1 MPDFVHLHLHSEY
14 SMLDGACR
22 ISDIPKRAKECGHSA
37 VALTDHGVMYGAV
50 AFYEACKKEGIKPII
65 GCEVYVAP
73 NSRFEKTAY
82 SDGRGKYSHL
92 VLLCKNEIGYKNLIY
107 MVSKSFVEG
116 FYSRPRIDMELLRS
130 HSEGLIALSG
140 CLAGKIPSLLLAGE
154 YPSAVAHAKELAG
167 IFGEDNF
174 YIEIQNH
181 GMREQAQVLPELV
194 RLAKECGLPLVATN
208 DCHYLRRENAN
219 AQAVLMCIQTK
230 SVITDGR
237 PIGFETDEFYYKDT
251 GEMRMLFGRYEGA
264 IENTVRIADACNFEF
279 VFDTPRLPRFKTPAG
294 MNSKEYLRKLTF
306 DGVKKRIDNGTLVYE
321 PQGKSVYDERIEYEL
336 SVISG
341 MGYDDY
347 FLIVQDYVNYARSRG
362 IPVGPGRGSG
372 AGSLVA
378 FLLGITDVDSI
389 KYDLLFERFLNP
401 ERVSMP
407 DIDIDFADNR
417 RDEVIQYM
425 IDTYGDDRVSQIIAY
440 GTLAARAAIK
450 DVGRA
455 LGMSYSDVDTVAKL
469 VPHEKGMNLSEALKI
484 KALKEKY
491 DESQEIRTLIDT
503 AIQVEGMPRNVT
515 VHAAGIVVTDEPV
528 SKYVPLAVSDEA
540 VVTQF
545 DMDVLSKLGLL
556 KFDFLAIR
564 YLTIIDDAC
573 KYIAESHPEF
583 DLEKIPL
590 DDKATYDLL
599 SAGNTLG
606 VFQLESAGMRQVL
619 SELRPD
625 CFDDIIAVIALYRP
639 GPMDSIPRYIEA
651 RHNPQKI
658 SYAHPA
664 LEPILRSTYG
674 CIVYQE
680 QVMSIFREMAGYTFG
695 HADIVRRAM
704 SKKKADVLE
713 AERESFL
720 SGTSER
726 GIDRDTAGELFDDIS
741 SFANYAF
748 NKSHA
753 AVYAVTSY
761 RTAYLKAHYPCE
773 YMSALMTSVQDN
785 QQKLSEYIA
794 ECARLRINVLPP
806 DINHSH
812 MLFHPDG
819 ENIVF
824 GLLALKNVGKQFVDN
839 IIRERRRGLFKNFED
854 FVKRMSDYDINKRMV
869 EGLIKSG
876 AFDRLG
882 NYRSQLLIVYES
894 LIDSRA
900 ELNKSN
906 VSGQIDMFSMAGGAV
921 EDIAPKFIY
930 PNVPDLTLRE
940 KLMLEKEI
948 SGMYFSGHM
957 IDNYSDNI
965 ADVPTKRISDVADK
979 ENVKDRQHVGI
990 CGIISSVSAKL
1001 TRKQDRMAFVTVEDR
1016 YGEVECIVFP
1026 QKYED
1031 YYHMLR
1037 VDNAVYIEGTMS
1049 VRDDESNKILVSRI
1063 DELVENGRYV
1073 KRERIAPKPQSVKP
1087 QPEKPQ
1093 GTERQLSDV
1102 AAAVKNTAYTKLY
1115 LRVDDLACKEYLKAK
1130 NIVDIFDGTV
1140 KVIFYSR
1147 ETSSY
1152 TDHTSGI
1159 TLSEYV
1165 LGELR
1170 DILGDENVVPK

>member
-1 MPDFVHLHLHSEY
+1 MSDFVHLHLHSEY

-22 ISDIPKRAKECGHSA
+22 VTEIPKRAKECGHRA

-73 NSRFEKTAY
+73 NSRFDKTAY
-82 SDGRGKYSHL
+82 ADGKGKYHHL
-92 VLLCKNEIGYKNLIY
+92 VLLCKNDVGYRNLIH

-116 FYSRPRIDMELLRS
+116 FYSKPRIDMELLRS
-130 HSEGLIALSG
+130 HSDGLIALSG
-140 CLAGKIPSLLLAGE
+140 CLAGKIPSLISAGD
-154 YPSAVAHAKELAG
+154 YPSAVRYAREMSQ
-167 IFGEDNF
+167 IFGKDNF

-181 GMREQAQVLPELV
+181 GMKEQIELLPELV
-194 RLAKECGLPLVATN
+194 RLAEECDLPLVATN
-208 DCHYLRRENAN
+208 DCHYLRRENAG
-219 AQAVLMCIQTK
+219 AQAVIMCIQTK
-230 SVITDGR
+230 SVISEGR

-251 GEMRMLFGRYEGA
+251 GEMRMLFGKYEGA
-264 IENTVRIADACNFEF
+264 LENTVKIADMCNFEF
-279 VFDTPRLPRFKTPAG
+279 VFDAPKLPTFRTPDG
-294 MNSKEYLRKLTF
+294 MRSADYLRKLTF
-306 DGVKKRIDNGTLVYE
+306 DGVERRLRDGTLVYE
-321 PQGKSVYDERIEYEL
+321 PQGEKEYMERIEYEL

-347 FLIVQDYVNYARSRG
+347 FLIVQDYVNYARSQK

-378 FLLGITDVDSI
+378 FLLRITDVDSI

-407 DIDIDFADNR
+407 DIDIDFSDER

-425 IDTYGDDRVSQIIAY
+425 IDKYGDDHVSQIIAY

-455 LGMSYSDVDTVAKL
+455 LGMPYADVDAVAKL
-469 VPHEKGMNLSEALKI
+469 VPHEKGMNLTEALKI
-484 KALKEKY
+484 MAVKEKY
-491 DESQEIRTLIDT
+491 DESEDVRRLIDT
-503 AIQVEGMPRNVT
+503 AAQVEGMPRNIT
-515 VHAAGIVVTDEPV
+515 VHAAGIVVTDKPV
-528 SKYVPLAVSDEA
+528 SKYVPLAVSDDA

-564 YLTIIDDAC
+564 YLTIIDNAC
-573 KYIAESHPEF
+573 KYIAETNPEF
-583 DLEKIPL
+583 DLTKIPL
-590 DDKATYDLL
+590 DDKKTYELL
-599 SAGNTLG
+599 SEGNTLG

-619 SELRPD
+619 SELRPS

-639 GPMDSIPRYIEA
+639 GPMDSIPKYIES
-651 RHNPQKI
+651 RHNPDKI
-658 SYAHPA
+658 SYAHPL

-680 QVMSIFREMAGYTFG
+680 QVMSIFREMAGYTYG

-704 SKKKADVLE
+704 SKKKADVLA

-720 SGTSER
+720 AGTAER
-726 GIDRDTAGELFDDIS
+726 GIDGRIASKLFDDIS

-785 QQKLSEYIA
+785 LAKLSEYIL
-794 ECARLRINVLPP
+794 ECSKLGIKVLPP
-806 DINHSH
+806 DINYSH
-812 MLFHPDG
+812 THFHPNDG
-819 ENIVF
+819 NIVF
-824 GLLALKNVGKQFVDN
+824 GLLALKNVGKQFVEN
-839 IIRERRRGLFKNFED
+839 VIRERSRRPFSDFED
-854 FVKRMSDYDINKRMV
+854 FVVRMSDYDINKRMV

-876 AFDRLG
+876 AFDTLG
-882 NYRSQLLIVYES
+882 TYRSRLLASYER
-894 LIDSRA
+894 LIDSRT
-900 ELNKSN
+900 EQNKSN
-906 VSGQIDMFSMAGGAV
+906 ISGQLDMFSTFFESSAAV
-921 EDIAPKFIY
+921 SAPKFSY
-930 PNVPDLTLRE
+930 PEIPDFTLKE
-940 KLMLEKEI
+940 KLMLEKES

-957 IDNYSDNI
+957 IDSYSDN
-965 ADVPTKRISDVADK
+965 VSELPVEKISVLLDK
-979 ENVKDRQHVGI
+979 DAVSDKQQVGI
-990 CGIISSVSAKL
+990 CGIISSVTVKN
-1001 TRKQDRMAFVTVEDR
+1001 TRKNEKMAFVTVEDR
-1016 YGEVECIVFP
+1016 YGEIECLVFP
-1026 QKYED
+1026 NKYKD
-1031 YYHMLR
+1031 NYHKLR
-1037 VDNAVYIEGTMS
+1037 VDAAVYIEGTLS
-1049 VRDDESNKILVSRI
+1049 VRDDEDTKILLNFM
-1063 DELVENGRYV
+1063 DELTDNGRYV
-1073 KRERIAPKPQSVKP
+1073 KKGNVTR
-1087 QPEKPQ
+1087 
-1093 GTERQLSDV
+1093 TLRQEISQ
-1102 AAAVKNTAYTKLY
+1102 KTNEQTAQKKTSPTYKKLY
-1115 LRVDDLACKEYLKAK
+1115 LRVPDIRCREYLKAK

-1152 TDHTSGI
+1152 SDYTSGI
-1159 TLSEYV
+1159 SLSEYV

-1170 DILGDENVVPK
+1170 QLLGEENVVVK

>member
-22 ISDIPKRAKECGHSA
+22 ISEIPKRAKECGHTA

-73 NSRFEKTAY
+73 ASRFEKTSYA
-82 SDGRGKYSHL
+82 DGKGRYNHL

-116 FYSRPRIDMELLRS
+116 FYSKPRIDMELLRS

-154 YPSAVAHAKELAG
+154 YQSAVAYAKELSE
-167 IFGEDNF
+167 IFGKDNF

-181 GMREQAQVLPELV
+181 GTSEQVQVLPELV
-194 RLAKECGLPLVATN
+194 RLAKDCDLPLVATN

-219 AQAVLMCIQTK
+219 VQAVLMCIQTK

-237 PIGFETDEFYYKDT
+237 PIGFETDEFYYKDS
-251 GEMRMLFGRYEGA
+251 GEMRMLFGKYEGA
-264 IENTVRIADACNFEF
+264 IENTVKIADACNFEF
-279 VFDTPRLPRFKTPAG
+279 VFDTPKLPRFKTPAG
-294 MNSKEYLRKLTF
+294 VSSKEYLRKLTF
-306 DGVKKRIDNGTLVYE
+306 DGVKKRLENGTLHYE
-321 PQGKSVYDERIEYEL
+321 PQGESVYRERIEYEL

-347 FLIVQDYVNYARSRG
+347 FLIVQDYVNYARSKG

-407 DIDIDFADNR
+407 DIDIDFADTR

-455 LGMSYSDVDTVAKL
+455 LGMSYADVDAIAKL
-469 VPHEKGMNLSEALKI
+469 VPHEKGMNLTEALKI
-484 KALKEKY
+484 KAIKEKY
-491 DESQEIRTLIDT
+491 DESSEIKRLVDT

-573 KYIAESHPEF
+573 KYIAEKHPEF

-590 DDKATYDLL
+590 DDKKTYELL

-639 GPMDSIPRYIEA
+639 GPMDSIPKYIEA
-651 RHNPQKI
+651 RHNPDKI
-658 SYAHPA
+658 SYAHPL

-720 SGTSER
+720 SGTAQR
-726 GIDRDTAGELFDDIS
+726 GIDSVTAGELFDDIS

-785 QQKLSEYIA
+785 LSKLAEYIS
-794 ECARLRINVLPP
+794 ECSRLGIRVLPP
-806 DINHSH
+806 DVNHSH
-812 MLFHPDG
+812 TLFHPDG

-824 GLLALKNVGKQFVDN
+824 GMLALKNVGKQFVEN
-839 IIRERRRGLFKNFED
+839 IIRERRRRPFSDFED
-854 FVKRMSDYDINKRMV
+854 FVTRMSDYDLNKRMV
-869 EGLIKSG
+869 EALIKSG
-876 AFDRLG
+876 AFDSLG
-882 NYRSQLLIVYES
+882 NYRSQLLLSYER
-894 LIDSRA
+894 LIDGRT
-900 ELNKSN
+900 EQNRSN
-906 VSGQIDMFSMAGGAV
+906 ISGQLDMFSMMGGGFESV
-921 EDIAPKFIY
+921 APKFTY
-930 PNVPDLTLRE
+930 PDVPDLTLKE
-940 KLMLEKEI
+940 KLMLEKES

-957 IDNYSDNI
+957 IDNYSENI
-965 ADVPTKRISDVADK
+965 QDLPTRKISEVADK
-979 ENVKDRQHVGI
+979 ETASDRQHVGV
-990 CGIISSVSAKL
+990 CGIISSVTVKN
-1001 TRKQDRMAFVTVEDR
+1001 TRKNEKMAFVTVEDR
-1016 YGEVECIVFP
+1016 YGEIECIVFP
-1026 QKYED
+1026 QKYTES
-1031 YYHMLR
+1031 YHMLR
-1037 VDNAVYIEGTMS
+1037 VDNAVYIEGTVS
-1049 VRDDESNKILVSRI
+1049 LRDDEDTKILVNRI
-1063 DELVENGRYV
+1063 DNLEENGRYK
-1073 KRERIAPKPQSVKP
+1073 KRERVAQKPTPTPVSK
-1087 QPEKPQ
+1087 K
-1093 GTERQLSDV
+1093 
-1102 AAAVKNTAYTKLY
+1102 TAYTKLY
-1115 LRVDDLACKEYLKAK
+1115 LRVDDLRCEKYLKAK
-1130 NIVDIFDGTV
+1130 NIVDIFDGEV

-1147 ETSSY
+1147 ETSAY
-1152 TDHTSGI
+1152 TDHTSGVV
-1159 TLSEYV
+1159 LSDYV

-1170 DILGDENVVPK
+1170 SVLGEENVVPK

>member
-22 ISDIPKRAKECGHSA
+22 ISEIPKRAKECGHDA

-50 AFYEACKKEGIKPII
+50 AFYESCKKEGIKPII

-82 SDGRGKYSHL
+82 TDGKGKYNHL
-92 VLLCKNEIGYKNLIY
+92 VLLCKNDVGYRNLIY

-116 FYSRPRIDMELLRS
+116 FYSKPRVDMELLRA
-130 HSEGLIALSG
+130 HSEGLVALSG
-140 CLAGKIPSLLLAGE
+140 CLAGKIPSLLASGD
-154 YPSAVAHAKELAG
+154 YPSAVAYAREMAE
-167 IFGEDNF
+167 IFGKDSF

-181 GMREQAQVLPELV
+181 GMKEQVELLPELV
-194 RLAKECGLPLVATN
+194 RLAEECDLPLVATN

-251 GEMRMLFGRYEGA
+251 NEMKMLFGKYQGA
-264 IENTVRIADACNFEF
+264 IENTVKIADMCNFEF
-279 VFDTPRLPRFKTPAG
+279 VFDAPKLPRFKTPNGVKSAD
-294 MNSKEYLRKLTF
+294 YLRQLTF
-306 DGVKKRIDNGTLVYE
+306 EGVKRRLSDRTLIYE
-321 PQGKSVYDERIEYEL
+321 PQGEAVYMERIEYEL

-347 FLIVQDYVNYARSRG
+347 FLIVQDYVNYARSQK

-378 FLLGITDVDSI
+378 FLIGITDVDSI

-417 RDEVIQYM
+417 RDEVIRYM
-425 IDTYGDDRVSQIIAY
+425 IDTYGDDHVSQIIAY

-455 LGMSYSDVDTVAKL
+455 LGMSYADVDSIAKM
-469 VPHEKGMNLSEALKI
+469 VPHEKGMNLTEALKI
-484 KALKEKY
+484 KALKAQY
-491 DESQEIRTLIDT
+491 DASEDIRKLIDT

-515 VHAAGIVVTDEPV
+515 VHAAGIVVTDMPV
-528 SKYVPLAVSDEA
+528 SNYVPLAVSDDA

-573 KYIAESHPEF
+573 RYIAETHPDF
-583 DLEKIPL
+583 DLTRIPL
-590 DDKATYDLL
+590 DDKKTYELL

-606 VFQLESAGMRQVL
+606 VFQLESGGMRQVL
-619 SELRPD
+619 SELRPS

-639 GPMDSIPRYIEA
+639 GPMDSIPKYIEA
-651 RHNPQKI
+651 RHNPDKV
-658 SYAHPA
+658 SYAHPL

-680 QVMSIFREMAGYTFG
+680 QVMSIFREMAGYTYG

-704 SKKKADVLE
+704 SKKKADVLN
-713 AERESFL
+713 AERENFL
-720 SGTSER
+720 AGTAQR
-726 GIDRDTAGELFDDIS
+726 GIGEAVAGALFDDIS

-785 QQKLSEYIA
+785 LTKLSEYIV
-794 ECARLRINVLPP
+794 ECAKLGIKVLPP

-812 MLFHPDG
+812 TYFHPNG
-819 ENIVF
+819 KNIVF
-824 GLLALKNVGKQFVDN
+824 GLLALKNVGKQFVEN
-839 IIRERRRGLFKNFED
+839 VIRERTRKPFSDFED
-854 FVKRMSDYDINKRMV
+854 FIVRMSDYDINKRMV

-876 AFDRLG
+876 AFDGLG
-882 NYRSQLLIVYES
+882 TYRSRLLASYER
-894 LIDSRA
+894 LIDSRS
-900 ELNKSN
+900 EQNKSN
-906 VSGQIDMFSMAGGAV
+906 ISGQLDMFSSMF
-921 EDIAPKFIY
+921 ENSFETIAPKFEY
-930 PNVPDLTLRE
+930 PDIPDFTLKE
-940 KLMLEKEI
+940 KLMLEKES

-957 IDNYSDNI
+957 IDSYSDN
-965 ADVPTKRISDVADK
+965 VSELPVEKISVILDGETVCDK
-979 ENVKDRQHVGI
+979 QHVGI
-990 CGIISSVSAKL
+990 CGIISSVTVKT
-1001 TRKQDRMAFVTVEDR
+1001 TRKNEKMAFVTVEDR
-1016 YGEVECIVFP
+1016 YGEIECLVFP
-1026 QKYED
+1026 NKYKD
-1031 YYHMLR
+1031 HYHQLR
-1037 VDNAVYIEGTMS
+1037 VDAAVYIEGTLS
-1049 VRDDESNKILVSRI
+1049 VREDEDTKILLNYI
-1063 DELVENGRYV
+1063 DELIDNGRYM
-1073 KRERIAPKPQSVKP
+1073 KKGKQIRTLRSNETHSKPLTDQPKAVPNV
-1087 QPEKPQ
+1087 EK
-1093 GTERQLSDV
+1093 
-1102 AAAVKNTAYTKLY
+1102 KIYTKLY
-1115 LRVDDLACKEYLKAK
+1115 LRVPDLNCREYLKAK
-1130 NIVDIFDGTV
+1130 NLVNIFDGAV
-1140 KVIFYSR
+1140 RVIFYSR

-1152 TDHTSGI
+1152 YDHTSGVE
-1159 TLSEYV
+1159 LSEYV
-1165 LGELR
+1165 LRELR
-1170 DILGDENVVPK
+1170 ELLGEENVVPK